1 MMNKSVTLSLTSS
14 QCVTLGS
21 WFSTI
26 ILLFLLFSH
35 SLFANNFVSTKSNKI
50 NMRTGPGFHYPVK
63 WIYTCKNLPLKVIEE
78 FESWKKVCDIDEDCG
93 WIKGNLLSDKRY
105 AILKEDTYGYQ
116 KQSVDSKITMKI
128 DKFVVIEIKKC
139 SEKWCLLSS
148 SKRKAWVQKK
158 HIYGVD

>member
-1 MMNKSVTLSLTSS
+1 
-14 QCVTLGS
+14 
-21 WFSTI
+21 
-26 ILLFLLFSH
+26 
-35 SLFANNFVSTKSNKI
+35 KI

-78 FESWKKVCDIDEDCG
+78 FESWKKVCDAHEDCG

-105 AILKEDTYGYQ
+105 AIVKEDTYGYQ

-128 DKFVVIEIKKC
+128 DKFVVMKIEKC
-139 SEKWCLLSS
+139 NEEWCFLSTP
-148 SKRKAWVQKK
+148 KRKAWVQKK